1 VVTTAP
7 ISKVKVKPSLQTQFM
22 LDAMEVKAK
31 ESEKW
36 EKMQESIDLIFTKLD
51 S

>member
-7 ISKVKVKPSLQTQFM
+7 KSKAKVKPSLQTQFV
-22 LDAMEVKAK
+22 LDAMEIEASK

-36 EKMQESIDLIFTKLD
+36 EKM
-51 S
+51 